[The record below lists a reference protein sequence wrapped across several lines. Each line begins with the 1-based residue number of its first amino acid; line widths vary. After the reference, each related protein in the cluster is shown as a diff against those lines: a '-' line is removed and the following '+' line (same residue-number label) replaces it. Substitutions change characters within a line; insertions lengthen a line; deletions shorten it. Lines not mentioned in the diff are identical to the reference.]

1 MKRLHSKNIIWLIT
15 LSVFVLLLC
24 LTGCK
29 KKKEAEEI
37 AEPVEEIQETQTV
50 EEDIPEEEPK
60 TEEET
65 VPETAEPDEPV
76 FYERAKIVFLGCIS
90 EDRDLDMILGR
101 AIDTLHLNT
110 VRNIK
115 KDHIVYG
122 RRGNENNVYLII
134 PEKDITLTI
143 ASYPKTD
150 KTYFQERNSKPVI
163 FIEDSDATHLNSVFT
178 AIKADDASEARQF
191 YLGIDPSTNVLF
203 VNDALSQGIED
214 QSDYDIFDESELK
227 DYASMYE
234 HYLYNEAPGA
244 SEDLDDENY
253 GIGGSGYMIL
263 DDRVYV
269 TYVISETLNPDK
281 SYQYAIRYDDLTK
294 SMEYMICLDGSGEN
308 WIEMGGE

>member
-1 MKRLHSKNIIWLIT
+1 MIRLIT
-15 LSVFVLLLC
+15 LSVLVLLLC
-24 LTGCK
+24 LSGCK
-29 KKKEAEEI
+29 KKQETEDI

-50 EEDIPEEEPK
+50 EEDVPEEEPK
-60 TEEET
+60 TEEEII
-65 VPETAEPDEPV
+65 PETAEPDEPV

-90 EDRDLDMILGR
+90 EDRDLDMILDR
-101 AIDTLHLNT
+101 AVDTLHLNT
-110 VRNIK
+110 VKNIK

-122 RRGNENNVYLII
+122 RQGSENNVYLII

-143 ASYPKTD
+143 ASYPKMS
-150 KTYFQERNSKPVI
+150 KTYFQEKNSKPVI
-163 FIEDSDATHLNSVFT
+163 FIEDNDATHLNSVFT
-178 AIKADDASEARQF
+178 AMKADDRSEARQF

-214 QSDYDIFDESELK
+214 QSDYDIFDENELR

-253 GIGGSGYMIL
+253 GIGGTGYMIL
-263 DDRVYV
+263 DDRVYA

-294 SMEYMICLDGSGEN
+294 SMEYLICLDGSGEN